1 LIGYFE
7 RADFADLANL
17 CFVFFEELLM
27 AVRIDAIEESSRGPI
42 HVVVA
47 GYRARPNANLIRAA
61 ELRGSTYSVLWAA
74 GSWSEAGPSVGVIA
88 RGARAALPAIHGGR
102 ALIGVG
108 TLAGGIGTAAVI
120 GAASFRHRYYCARR
134 DGIRLADKILEL
146 PGVGKRPLHLVGHSL
161 GTVVI
166 RSALEKLAE
175 RDCRV
180 DDLLLMG
187 GMTSR
192 LNWNEQADAFRGRLI
207 NLYSPRDRIL
217 NMAPVIDR
225 VVGTGAIVC
234 EKLSDRL
241 MNHDLCREL
250 PNQFNFWG
258 HHSGYWNRFGQYAIR

>member
-1 LIGYFE
+1 MPE
-7 RADFADLANL
+7 SR
-17 CFVFFEELLM
+17 VPESRVT
-27 AVRIDAIEESSRGPI
+27 VRIDAIEESSQGPI

-47 GYRARPNANLIRAA
+47 GYRARPNADLIRAA
-61 ELRGSTYSVLWAA
+61 GLRGSTYRVRWAA
-74 GSWSEAGPSVGVIA
+74 GSWAEAGASVGVMA
-88 RGARAALPAIHGGR
+88 RGARVALPALHGGR
-102 ALIGVG
+102 ALVGIGS
-108 TLAGGIGTAAVI
+108 LAGGFGTAAVI

-134 DGIRLADKILEL
+134 DGIRLADQILNL
-146 PGVGKRPLHLVGHSL
+146 PGVGKRPLHLIGHSL
-161 GTVVI
+161 GTVVL

-192 LNWNEQADAFRGRLI
+192 LNWDLQADAFRGRLI

-217 NMAPVIDR
+217 NVAPVIDR

-250 PNQFNFWG
+250 PNQFNFLG
-258 HHSGYWNRFGQYAIR
+258 HHSGYWNRFGQYAIG